1 VIEHP
6 NSGNNDFVHYGGDTG
21 SAQKWR
27 KGTLYFYNNTVVSDR
42 TDATR
47 LFRLSTN
54 DESCDA
60 RNNVV
65 YVTAAGANLKVLDSY
80 GRLTL
85 TANWFKTGWSPFA
98 VNRPKGTITNN
109 GTLTGATPGFVDEA
123 GQDYS
128 LTSTSALRDSGVALH
143 AAVLPDHAVVQEYVK
158 HQSSAPR
165 VIVGPID
172 IGAFEF

>member
-1 VIEHP
+1 
-6 NSGNNDFVHYGGDTG
+6 
-21 SAQKWR
+21 
-27 KGTLYFYNNTVVSDR
+27 VVSDR

-65 YVTAAGANLKVLDSY
+65 YVTAAGSNLQVLDNY

-85 TANWFKTGWSPFA
+85 TNNWFKTGWTPFV

-109 GTLTGATPGFVDEA
+109 GTFTGASPGFIDEA
-123 GQDYS
+123 GQDYGI
-128 LTSTSALRDSGVALH
+128 TSSSPLRDTGTALH
-143 AAVLPDHAVVQEYVK
+143 PAVLPANDVLFEYVK
-158 HQSSAPR
+158 HQASASR